1 MGGIPAVAARKAARI
16 DGARQHSARRV
27 GESAVA
33 RSLSEPSH
41 GASFLRRLAA
51 SAYEALAIAAVLV
64 AVAFALLPA
73 VTPSRLAGADPE
85 LLYIMSPEARAL
97 SAAAS
102 FGACALYCAGFWSGA
117 RRTLAMRTWH
127 LALRTPEGAPVGV
140 GKALVRY
147 LGCLAGSALAIAG
160 FAALQPFGYGA
171 WSLALLAFNYA
182 WALVDPDRQFFQDR
196 LAGTRLVL
204 EEDRRPSGRAQ
215 A

>member
-16 DGARQHSARRV
+16 DGARQHSVRRV
-27 GESAVA
+27 REPTVA
-33 RSLSEPSH
+33 PSRSEPSH
-41 GASFLRRLAA
+41 GASFLRRIAA

-73 VTPSRLAGADPE
+73 VTPSRLAGADPKS
-85 LLYIMSPEARAL
+85 LYIMSPEARAL

-102 FGACALYCAGFWSGA
+102 FGACALYCAGFWCGG
-117 RRTLAMRTWH
+117 RRTLAMKTWH
-127 LALRTPEGAPVGV
+127 LALRTPEGAPVGA
-140 GKALVRY
+140 GRALLRY
-147 LGCLAGSALAIAG
+147 LGCLAGPALAIAG
-160 FAALQPFGYGA
+160 FAALQPFGYA
-171 WSLALLAFNYA
+171 PWALALLPFNYA

-204 EEDRRPSGRAQ
+204 EEGRRPSGRPQ